1 MSPQEPDRP
10 IAAGPGHIPP
20 AEDGHIDLT
29 WSGSP
34 WSLVGLSLLNLILTI
49 LTLGIYSF
57 WGKTEVRRR
66 IWSSIRLNDEP
77 LAYTGTGGELL
88 IGFVLVFAVVL
99 LPTLAALTAAVIYFG
114 PNSPVTATV
123 QSGLYAVYFYL
134 FGVAVYRAR
143 RYRLSRTLW
152 RGIRGGMSGSAISY
166 AWLSFWSALLI
177 PFTLGWIIPWRAN
190 RLQAR
195 LTRETTF
202 GNLPFSY
209 YGRSGPLY
217 ARFAGLWIGGIVI
230 YVGAIAAITGLLFPV
245 IMAQAETSGRG
256 LPPQIPP
263 ADIAI
268 VIGIGFVAL
277 TLLAIIGAWYQSK
290 QVNLFASYTGFDRA
304 QLYARTTAF
313 GLIGLFLTNLLV
325 IFLSLGVLKPVAQ
338 ARAARYFIQRIALQG
353 NVDTAAIAQ
362 NQDALS
368 RVGEG
373 LAQAFDVDA
382 F

>member
-1 MSPQEPDRP
+1 
-10 IAAGPGHIPP
+10 
-20 AEDGHIDLT
+20 
-29 WSGSP
+29 
-34 WSLVGLSLLNLILTI
+34 
-49 LTLGIYSF
+49 
-57 WGKTEVRRR
+57 
-66 IWSSIRLNDEP
+66 
-77 LAYTGTGGELL
+77 
-88 IGFVLVFAVVL
+88 
-99 LPTLAALTAAVIYFG
+99 
-114 PNSPVTATV
+114 
-123 QSGLYAVYFYL
+123 
-134 FGVAVYRAR
+134 
-143 RYRLSRTLW
+143 
-152 RGIRGGMSGSAISY
+152 
-166 AWLSFWSALLI
+166 
-177 PFTLGWIIPWRAN
+177 
-190 RLQAR
+190 
-195 LTRETTF
+195 
-202 GNLPFSY
+202 
-209 YGRSGPLY
+209 
-217 ARFAGLWIGGIVI
+217 
-230 YVGAIAAITGLLFPV
+230 
-245 IMAQAETSGRG
+245 MAQAETSGRG

>member
-134 FGVAVYRAR
+134 
-143 RYRLSRTLW
+143 
-152 RGIRGGMSGSAISY
+152 
-166 AWLSFWSALLI
+166 
-177 PFTLGWIIPWRAN
+177 
-190 RLQAR
+190 
-195 LTRETTF
+195 
-202 GNLPFSY
+202 
-209 YGRSGPLY
+209 
-217 ARFAGLWIGGIVI
+217 
-230 YVGAIAAITGLLFPV
+230 
-245 IMAQAETSGRG
+245 
-256 LPPQIPP
+256 
-263 ADIAI
+263 
-268 VIGIGFVAL
+268 
-277 TLLAIIGAWYQSK
+277 
-290 QVNLFASYTGFDRA
+290 
-304 QLYARTTAF
+304 
-313 GLIGLFLTNLLV
+313 
-325 IFLSLGVLKPVAQ
+325 
-338 ARAARYFIQRIALQG
+338 
-353 NVDTAAIAQ
+353 
-362 NQDALS
+362 
-368 RVGEG
+368 
-373 LAQAFDVDA
+373 
-382 F
+382 